1 MTNESTTLNPSEQPA
16 ETPVTTPAVLRESLP
31 QLKAALANC
40 QKWISYSSPEYQ
52 RFATFC
58 FWAMISAGTLFMS
71 LTVLVWQPAALVEM
85 ESIKH
90 WCLMLWWGIGVTGFI
105 WKYFQLPKG
114 WPANSPVAAQVSRH
128 RWGIAFFLVACIYFA
143 GLEWVDGSGSEPLHI
158 IMGVLICWFG
168 GLVRH
173 WSHDP
178 KLLAAL
184 LQFTNQADRLAAIES
199 DETGVDPTR
208 LLAVALQD
216 VISELEPLN

>member
-1 MTNESTTLNPSEQPA
+1 MTDEATPPSDSKQSV
-16 ETPVTTPAVLRESLP
+16 ETPVTAPAVLRESLP

-40 QKWISYSSPEYQ
+40 QKWISYSSPEYS

-58 FWAMISAGTLFMS
+58 CWAMISAATLFTF
-71 LTVLVWQPAALVEM
+71 LNAFVWQPAAAEI
-85 ESIKH
+85 ESIQH
-90 WCLMLWWGIGVTGFI
+90 WCLMLWWGIGITGFI

-114 WPANSPVAAQVSRH
+114 WPASSPVAAQVARH
-128 RWGIAFFLVACIYFA
+128 RWGIAFFLVVCIYFA
-143 GLEWVDGSGSEPLHI
+143 GLEWLDGTGSEPLHI

-208 LLAVALQD
+208 RLVASLQD
-216 VISELEPLN
+216 VISELEKVN

>member
-1 MTNESTTLNPSEQPA
+1 
-16 ETPVTTPAVLRESLP
+16 
-31 QLKAALANC
+31 
-40 QKWISYSSPEYQ
+40 
-52 RFATFC
+52 
-58 FWAMISAGTLFMS
+58 
-71 LTVLVWQPAALVEM
+71 
-85 ESIKH
+85 
-90 WCLMLWWGIGVTGFI
+90 MLWWGLLVTGFI

-128 RWGIAFFLVACIYFA
+128 RWSNLFFLVACVYFA
-143 GLEWVDGSGSEPLHI
+143 GLEWLDGSGSEPLHI